1 MLDGLASD
9 LRIAA
14 RGLARRPGFAL
25 AALATLGLGI
35 GATSMVFTFVNA
47 LLLRPLPLGEHSER
61 IVTLHSTHKS
71 QAEDWED
78 SNLSYADLQDLRGQT
93 RGLED
98 VAGYVGRTANTLSF
112 GGESERLRGGSVTP
126 NLFPLLGLQP
136 ALGRTFQ
143 DADAADFGFEPEL
156 VLSYRLFER
165 RFGADPRVLGQ
176 TVILNGRA
184 LTIIG
189 VMPPGIRFPER
200 DDFWVAY
207 RPSSDPERAPTR
219 ARRFVAAFGL
229 LRAGVTLPQVQ
240 SEVDVVAAA
249 LAEQHPGT
257 NRGWGVRALSFRD
270 SAVDKGARAVVFV
283 LLGAVAAVLLI
294 GCANLANLTLAR
306 GVARQRELA
315 VRASLGA
322 SRARLARQM
331 LAETALLCAGGGLV
345 GLALGGW
352 FVELAIASWPEEL
365 PYWMRLDLDWRG
377 VLFTVLVT
385 AVAALCAGL
394 LPAWRASRPDLA
406 SDLRDGARGT
416 AGAASQRLQS
426 LLVVGQVAASLALLV
441 GASLMMRSFLRLQA
455 APSGFVEESL
465 LTMRFYIAGDAYDV
479 TERRAEF
486 VSQLEERV
494 AALPGVAGVAATSS
508 IPVDDGGAPVRL
520 VIERHPV
527 PRGDEPGA
535 IRITASPRLFETLG
549 APLVEG
555 RTFTAEEHRSAA
567 ADVVIVNRA
576 LARRFWPEGAIGQR
590 LALVDGGGVRD
601 DEPVRW
607 LRVVGVAPDLQYEEF
622 GEETAASRLNVFRP
636 YATAPGRSLALL
648 LRARTQ
654 APRAQAEAVRRVFRE
669 ADPGLA
675 IWDVRTMDEV
685 RSFTTWEQRFFGH
698 LMGAFA
704 AQALLLACLGVYGV
718 LAYAVSQR
726 VHEIGVRLALGAQ
739 PLDVVR
745 LVVSRG
751 LLLGLAGAGLGLV
764 LSLAVG
770 RALQGVLYG
779 VAPSEPLALLATAAV
794 LLAVVLAASLLPAR
808 RAAAIDPI
816 AALRAE

>member
-14 RGLARRPGFAL
+14 RGLSRRPGFAI
-25 AALATLGLGI
+25 AALATLALGI

-47 LLLRPLPLGEHSER
+47 LLLRPLPLGEHGER

-78 SNLSYADLQDLRGQT
+78 SNLSYADLQDLRAQT

-98 VAGYVGRTANTLSF
+98 VAGYVGRTANTLTF

-126 NLFPLLGLQP
+126 NLFPLLGLRP

-143 DADAADFGFEPEL
+143 DADAADFGFEPEV

-165 RFGADPRVLGQ
+165 RFGADRRVLGQ

-207 RPSSDPERAPTR
+207 RPSSDSERAPSR
-219 ARRFVAAFGL
+219 AQRFVAAFGL
-229 LRAGVTLPQVQ
+229 LREGVTLPQLQ
-240 SEVDVVAAA
+240 SEADVIAKA

-270 SAVDKGARAVVFV
+270 MAVDKGTRAVSFV

-331 LAETALLCAGGGLV
+331 LAETALLCAGGGFV

-352 FVELAIASWPEEL
+352 FVELSVASWPEEL

-406 SDLRDGARGT
+406 NDLRDGARGT
-416 AGAASQRLQS
+416 TGAASQRLQS

-486 VSQLEERV
+486 VSQLEERI

-520 VIERHPV
+520 VVERHPV

-555 RTFTAEEHRSAA
+555 RTFTAGEHLSPA
-567 ADVVIVNRA
+567 ADVVIVNRS
-576 LARRFWPEGAIGQR
+576 LARRFWPEGAIGER
-590 LALVDGGGVRD
+590 LALVDGGGLRD
-601 DEPVRW
+601 DTPVRW

-648 LRARTQ
+648 LRAKAQ
-654 APRAQAEAVRRVFRE
+654 APRSQADAVRRVFRE
-669 ADPGLA
+669 ADPGLS

-685 RSFTTWEQRFFGH
+685 RAFTTWEQRFFGH

-704 AQALLLACLGVYGV
+704 AQALLLSCLGVYGV

-726 VHEIGVRLALGAQ
+726 VHEIGVRLALGAR

-745 LVVSRG
+745 LVVRRG

-779 VAPSEPLALLATAAV
+779 VAPSEPLALLVTAAV

>member
-1 MLDGLASD
+1 MLEGVVSD

-14 RGLARRPGFAL
+14 RSLARRPGFAI
-25 AALATLGLGI
+25 AALSTLALGI

-47 LLLRPLPLGEHSER
+47 LLLRPLPLGEAGER

-78 SNLSYADLQDLRGQT
+78 SNLSYADLEDLRART

-98 VAGYVGRTANTLSF
+98 LAGYVGRSGTTLTF

-126 NLFPLLGLQP
+126 NLFPLLGLRP
-136 ALGRTFQ
+136 ALGRTFHDQ
-143 DADAADFGFEPEL
+143 DAADFGFEQEV

-165 RFGADPRVLGQ
+165 RFGADRRVIGQ
-176 TVILNGRA
+176 PVIMNGRA

-229 LRAGVTLPQVQ
+229 LREGVTLPQLQ
-240 SEVDVVAAA
+240 SQVDVVAAA
-249 LAEQHPGT
+249 LAEQHPDT

-270 SAVDKGARAVVFV
+270 MAVDKGTRAVSFV

-331 LAETALLCAGGGLV
+331 LAETALLCAAGGLA
-345 GLALGGW
+345 GLVLGSW
-352 FVELAIASWPEEL
+352 FVELSVASWPEEL
-365 PYWMRLDLDWRG
+365 PYWMRLDLDWRV
-377 VLFTVLVT
+377 VLFTTL
-385 AVAALCAGL
+385 AAALAALCTGL

-406 SDLRDGARGT
+406 GDLRDGARGT
-416 AGAASQRLQS
+416 TGAASQRLQS

-455 APSGFVEESL
+455 APSGFAEESL
-465 LTMRFYIAGDAYDV
+465 LTMRFYVAGDAYDA
-479 TERRAEF
+479 TERRAELI
-486 VSQLEERV
+486 SQLEDRV
-494 AALPGVAGVAATSS
+494 AALPGVAAVAATSS

-520 VIERHPV
+520 VVERHPV

-535 IRITASPRLFETLG
+535 IRIVASPRLFETLG
-549 APLVEG
+549 APLLEG
-555 RTFTAEEHRSAA
+555 RSFTAEEHRSPA

-576 LARRFWPEGAIGQR
+576 LAQRFWPEGAIGQR
-590 LALVDGGGVRD
+590 LALVDGGGLRD
-601 DEPVRW
+601 DAPVEW

-636 YATAPGRSLALL
+636 YATAAGRTLALI

-669 ADPGLA
+669 ADPGLS
-675 IWDVRTMDEV
+675 IWDVRTMEEV
-685 RSFTTWEQRFFGH
+685 RAFTTWEQRFFGH

-704 AQALLLACLGVYGV
+704 AQALLLSCLGVYGV

-726 VHEIGVRLALGAQ
+726 VHEIGVRLALGAR

-745 LVVSRG
+745 LVVRRG